1 MAAKF
6 EVSSNGKG
14 GFQWILTSQGR
25 TLAHSEPYS
34 RKASCLNAIESLRK
48 AAATA
53 TVSDGTAS
61 TGNAGAKSTGGT
73 RKGGGARKAAA
84 SRTTG
89 APRKAGAAKSSS
101 RTSAAK
107 SADAATAAT
116 TDGKA
121 RGTELRAI
129 ELRRA
134 SVADRSS

>member
-53 TVSDGTAS
+53 TVSDTTVAS
-61 TGNAGAKSTGGT
+61 TNGATAKAPAKKRAA
-73 RKGGGARKAAA
+73 RKG
-84 SRTTG
+84 
-89 APRKAGAAKSSS
+89 
-101 RTSAAK
+101 
-107 SADAATAAT
+107 
-116 TDGKA
+116 
-121 RGTELRAI
+121 
-129 ELRRA
+129 
-134 SVADRSS
+134 